1 MERVAAVRRYFLFA
15 SSNDF
20 NAVLT
25 HKRPTRWHL
34 TFKLKICFFCV
45 RAKSTK
51 SSCWRWL
58 IVRTRT
64 KFEAP
69 EQPQPLTPVEASAL
83 PSLSFQAWQ
92 EKDLTA
98 IPSPTFV
105 YSDFYALGY
114 TSLTVAPPKVGKSM
128 LALAEAIDIATG
140 QGILTGYTREPLRVL
155 YYNAE
160 DDQDVLDARVFI
172 QEHTQK

>member
-1 MERVAAVRRYFLFA
+1 MFTLIGSYVRQGLTDAEIQSLTAPLTLPGDTVEDTAAEVWDMIR
-15 SSNDF
+15 
-20 NAVLT
+20 
-25 HKRPTRWHL
+25 
-34 TFKLKICFFCV
+34 
-45 RAKSTK
+45 
-51 SSCWRWL
+51 
-58 IVRTRT
+58 RTRT

-69 EQPQPLTPVEASAL
+69 EQAQPLTPVEASAL

-92 EKDLTA
+92 EKDLAA

-140 QGILTGYTREPLRVL
+140 KGILTGYTREPLRVL

-160 DDQDVLDARVFI
+160 DDQDVLFQRC
-172 QEHTQK
+172 